1 MRLLLSLRARLRRE
15 SGFALIEVMMSAM
28 LVAMLAVGV
37 LKGLDAADA
46 SSGNNRSRSIA
57 GDLATQD
64 QERLRSYRAK
74 ELSNLRETNVRR
86 VSGIN
91 YSVVSTAEWVAD
103 SSGTRSCTSSTT
115 QADYIKVSSTVSWP
129 AMQTKAVTISSLIAP
144 PNGSFGDEGG
154 LGVQVSD
161 RNATGVSGV
170 AVEVTGPK
178 NVGGT
183 TDSQG
188 CVFFGYLAAGQY
200 SITFSKPG
208 YVDAN
213 GVNVVVRQAGVVD
226 EATQLVPIDY
236 DQAGAGTINV
246 TTKKAAAA
254 AIPAYAPYVSLGNS
268 GLNAPG
274 SRVFGD
280 GTPRTSFNSTTPMLP
295 ATNPGLGLLFP
306 FTAGYSAY
314 TGNCVGANPAVLP
327 STPITPPLLTVAPG
341 GSATTTVLEPAAI
354 VKRFTSGT
362 SGATT
367 ALPVGTRVVLTAKST
382 SCGGNSEW
390 KVADST
396 GWLQSTSTPADQG
409 IPYGLYDIC
418 VDYASGTP
426 SVARQHKVL
435 NRQIDG
441 ITTTSPVEAGS
452 GGVAAA
458 TQENIYSPTNTGTTD
473 PTGTCPP

>member
-1 MRLLLSLRARLRRE
+1 MWSQTFRKRLSQD
-15 SGFALIEVMMSAM
+15 SGFALIEVMMSAL

-74 ELSNLRETNVRR
+74 ELSNLRETRVKK
-86 VSGIN
+86 VSGID
-91 YSVVSTAEWVAD
+91 YSVTSTSEWVTD
-103 SSGTRSCTSSTT
+103 SSGTRSCTSSTAR
-115 QADYIKVSSTVSWP
+115 ADYIKVTSTVSWP
-129 AMQTKAVTISSLIAP
+129 AMQTKPVSVTSLVAP

-161 RNATGVSGV
+161 RTGSGV
-170 AVEVTGPK
+170 PGVDVSVTGPK

-183 TDSQG
+183 TDSNG
-188 CVFFGYLAAGQY
+188 CVFFGYLTAGQY
-200 SITFSKPG
+200 TISFSKAG

-213 GVNVVVRQAGVVD
+213 GVNQVVRQAGVVD

-236 DQAGAGTINV
+236 DQAASATINV
-246 TTKKAAAA
+246 TTQKGTAAPIA
-254 AIPAYAPYVSLGNS
+254 AYAPYVSLGSS
-268 GLNAPG
+268 GLAAPG

-280 GTPRTSFNSTTPMLP
+280 GTARTSFGS
-295 ATNPGLGLLFP
+295 AQDPGLGQLFP

-314 TGNCVGANPAVLP
+314 TGDCVGANPATLP
-327 STPITPPLLTVAPG
+327 STPITPPLISPAPG
-341 GSATTTVLEPAAI
+341 GSATATVLEPAAI
-354 VKRFTSGT
+354 VKRFSSGT

-382 SCGGNSEW
+382 SCGGTSVW

-396 GWLQSTSTPADQG
+396 GWLQSATTPADQG
-409 IPYGLYDIC
+409 IPYGVYDVC
-418 VDYASGTP
+418 AEYVSGTP
-426 SVARQHKVL
+426 AVVRQHKVL

-441 ITTTSPVEAGS
+441 KTTTTPVENGS
-452 GGVAAA
+452 GGVASG
-458 TQENIYSPTNTGTTD
+458 TQENIYTPTNINAID
-473 PTGTCPP
+473 PAGTC